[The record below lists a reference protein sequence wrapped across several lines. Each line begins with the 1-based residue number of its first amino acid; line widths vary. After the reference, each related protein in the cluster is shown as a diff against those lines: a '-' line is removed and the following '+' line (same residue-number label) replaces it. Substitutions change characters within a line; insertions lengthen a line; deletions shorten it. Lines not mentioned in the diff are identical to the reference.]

1 VQLDEPRPAD
11 VALDTPAD
19 GIEAPQNPVASL
31 GGPDGLPQTP
41 ASSSKKMP
49 VAARDPL
56 AAILPLEARA
66 RMALILTEDDFA
78 TLRHLAE
85 KGTGPNTL
93 RAIASDLNYL
103 ETWAHAA
110 LGHALPWPAT
120 EALALKFIAHHL
132 YDEDEH
138 ERDASHG
145 MPKDV
150 RALLLQDGCLKT
162 DGPHAPATVRRRL
175 ALWSTMHRWK
185 GFATPFGLPSVRH
198 ALRLAVRANPR
209 PRARKSAKAV
219 TKDVLE
225 KLIATCNTGS
235 IVDLRDR
242 AILLIAFASG
252 GRRRS
257 EIAQLRIADLVDRD
271 PVWDAGGTSLPAM
284 EIRLGRTKT
293 ASADS
298 DERVYV
304 VGRPVVFLKQ
314 WLALTGIRTGPV
326 FRAIDRFGRLAPGP
340 LGGQSINAILKKRCA
355 LAGLPP
361 AAFSAHGLRS
371 GYLTEAARQGVPLQ
385 EAMAQSRHRSVQQA
399 ADYYNGAE
407 IERGLAARLG

>member
-1 VQLDEPRPAD
+1 MTDI
-11 VALDTPAD
+11 VAP
-19 GIEAPQNPVASL
+19 GAPP
-31 GGPDGLPQTP
+31 
-41 ASSSKKMP
+41 KKP
-49 VAARDPL
+49 SRHDAL
-56 AAILPLEARA
+56 AAILPASARE
-66 RMALILTEDDFA
+66 RMAQVLTAEDFA

-103 ETWAHAA
+103 ETWSYAA

-120 EALALKFIAHHL
+120 EALALKFVAHHL

-185 GFATPFGLPSVRH
+185 GLEAPFGLPSVRH

-219 TKDVLE
+219 TIEVLE
-225 KLIATCNTGS
+225 KLLATCKTGS

-242 AILLIAFASG
+242 AVLLLAFASG

-257 EIAQLRIADLVDRD
+257 EVARLKISDLIDRD
-271 PVWDAGGTSLPAM
+271 PVWADDGTTLPAM

-293 ASADS
+293 ASADA

-304 VGRPVVFLKQ
+304 VGRPVVFIKQ
-314 WLALTGIRTGPV
+314 WIALAGIQSGPV
-326 FRAIDRFGRLAPGP
+326 FRAIDRFGRLGTTA
-340 LGGQSINAILKKRCA
+340 LEGQSINAILKKRCT
-355 LAGLPP
+355 LAGIDPVG
-361 AAFSAHGLRS
+361 FSAHGLRS

-407 IERGLAARLG
+407 IERGRAARLGS

>member
-1 VQLDEPRPAD
+1 MNDI
-11 VALDTPAD
+11 VAP
-19 GIEAPQNPVASL
+19 GAPPKIPSRHDA
-31 GGPDGLPQTP
+31 
-41 ASSSKKMP
+41 
-49 VAARDPL
+49 L
-56 AAILPLEARA
+56 AAILPASARE
-66 RMALILTEDDFA
+66 RMAQVLTADDFA

-103 ETWAHAA
+103 ETWSHAA

-120 EALALKFIAHHL
+120 DALALKFVAHHL

-145 MPKDV
+145 MPRDV

-185 GFATPFGLPSVRH
+185 GLEAPFGLPSVRQ

-219 TKDVLE
+219 TIEVLE
-225 KLIATCNTGS
+225 KLLATCKTGS

-242 AILLIAFASG
+242 AVLLLAFASG

-257 EIAQLRIADLVDRD
+257 EVARLKISDLIDRD
-271 PVWDAGGTSLPAM
+271 PVWADDGTTLPAM

-314 WLALTGIRTGPV
+314 WIALAGIQTGAV
-326 FRAIDRFGRLAPGP
+326 FRAIDRFGRLGTTA
-340 LGGQSINAILKKRCA
+340 LEGQSINAILKKRCT
-355 LAGLPP
+355 LAGIDPVG
-361 AAFSAHGLRS
+361 FSAHGLRS

-399 ADYYNGAE
+399 ADYYNGGE
-407 IERGLAARLG
+407 IERGRAARLGS

>member
-1 VQLDEPRPAD
+1 MELDASVPA
-11 VALDTPAD
+11 VPA
-19 GIEAPQNPVASL
+19 GEAPV
-31 GGPDGLPQTP
+31 P
-41 ASSSKKMP
+41 APSSSPTPKTLRHD
-49 VAARDPL
+49 AL
-56 AAILPLEARA
+56 AAILPATAQARLA
-66 RMALILTEDDFA
+66 EILTDDDFA

-103 ETWAHAA
+103 ETWSYAA

-132 YDEDEH
+132 YDADEH

-162 DGPHAPATVRRRL
+162 DGPHASATVRRRL

-185 GFATPFGLPSVRH
+185 GFEAPFSLPSVRH

-219 TKDVLE
+219 TKEVLE
-225 KLIATCNTGS
+225 AIIATCQTGS

-257 EIAQLRIADLVDRD
+257 EVARLRISDLVDRD
-271 PVWDAGGTSLPAM
+271 PVWSADGTALPAL

-293 ASADS
+293 ASAES

-314 WLALTGIRTGPV
+314 WIAPAGIQSGPV
-326 FRAIDRFGRLAPGP
+326 FRAIDRFGRLGQTA
-340 LGGQSINAILKKRCA
+340 LEGQSINAILKKRCGM
-355 LAGLPP
+355 AGLTP

-371 GYLTEAARQGVPLQ
+371 GYLTEAARQGIPLQ
-385 EAMAQSRHRSVQQA
+385 EAMALSRHRSVQQA

-407 IERGLAARLG
+407 IERGRAARLGG